1 MMICKAIAEGDE
13 LAFIKNLE
21 KLKLKKKENPNDYI
35 AKRDVNMFDGLQF
48 YDVKLLVHS
57 KDMRSALN
65 EALQFSIQN
74 KREVI
79 SFAIIKYGR
88 SKLI

>member
-1 MMICKAIAEGDE
+1 MICKAIAEGDE

-21 KLKLKKKENPNDYI
+21 KLTIKRKEDPKDAV
-35 AKRDVNMFDGLQF
+35 AKRDVQLFQGKQF
-48 YDVKLLVHS
+48 YDVKLLVHA

-65 EALQFSIQN
+65 EGLQFSIQN

-88 SKLI
+88 EKLI